1 MNIVVCVRLG
11 LDGEISPFDACAYEQ
26 ALRIENA
33 NVTLLSMGAMSTRD
47 ELTKLTRLG
56 AARAILLCDK
66 IFAGA
71 DTLAT
76 AYTLSL
82 MIKKLNPDYVFC
94 GRQTLIGDTGQTG
107 VMLSKFCEYSLIT
120 NVMNVNNID
129 EEKVSC
135 LTRDE
140 GETEVTAPAV
150 LTIERINNLRL
161 PRLRSKTVECEIFSA
176 EMINADKAK
185 CGLLG
190 SPTRVIENI
199 DNKFDKRKCNFIEI
213 NELNK
218 IIELSLNKKDNFITK
233 IEHKEKFG
241 KAVCVTD
248 SAIEYAKIVTD
259 NIEIIDFDTPENLC
273 KKIKTLDPDIVLW
286 GSDSV
291 SKRLSATV
299 AVLLNTGLC
308 ADCTSLESNGKEY
321 FMIRPALSG
330 SVLAKIKCEHRPAM
344 ATFRTTKSDIS
355 DILVGIGFG
364 AKDDLTIVKNFAKK
378 INADCSTTRKMVDN
392 AFLPY
397 EMQVGLTGKTVN
409 PSIYIAVGI
418 SGAVHHIVGIKKSK
432 TIIAIN
438 PDKSAP
444 IFDYAD
450 YGIIA
455 SVKELEKFLK

>member
-1 MNIVVCVRLG
+1 MNIVVCIRLG

-33 NVTLLSMGAMSTRD
+33 NVTLLSMGAITTRD
-47 ELTKLTRLG
+47 QLTKLTRLG
-56 AARAILLCDK
+56 AKRAILLCDK
-66 IFAGA
+66 SFAGA

-82 MIKKLNPDYVFC
+82 MIKKLKPDYVFC
-94 GRQTLIGDTGQTG
+94 GRQTLIGDTAQTG

-120 NVMNVNNID
+120 NVMNVNSID
-129 EEKVSC
+129 KEKVRC

-140 GETEVTAPAV
+140 GKIEVKTPAV

-176 EMINADKAK
+176 EMINADKTK

-190 SPTRVIENI
+190 SPTRVVENKE
-199 DNKFDKRKCNFIEI
+199 NKFDKRKCKFIKI

-218 IIELSLNKKDNFITK
+218 IIELSLNKKDDFITK
-233 IEHKEKFG
+233 TEHKKKFG

-248 SAIEYAKIVTD
+248 APIEYAKTITD
-259 NIEIIDFDTPENLC
+259 NIEIIDFDKPEILC
-273 KKIKTLDPDIVLW
+273 EKIKMLDPDIVLW
-286 GSDSV
+286 GSDCI

-299 AVLLNTGLC
+299 AVLLDTGLC
-308 ADCTSLESNGKEY
+308 ADCTSLETNGKEY

-330 SVLAKIKCEHRPAM
+330 SVLAKIKCIKRPSM
-344 ATFRTTKSDIS
+344 ATFRTTKNDIS

-364 AKDDLTIVKNFAKK
+364 AKDDLTLVQNFANK
-378 INADCSTTRKMVDN
+378 INAECSATRKMVDN

-397 EMQVGLTGKTVN
+397 EMQVGLTGKSVN

-418 SGAVHHIVGIKKSK
+418 SGAIHHIVGIKKSK

-455 SVKELEKFLK
+455 PVKELSKYK